1 MAQGRRMS
9 NGQACFEIA
18 DRERAPAQDVD
29 ASPPSSGVRENL
41 RTIPVPD
48 GRSAAATVPG
58 AGVDRFAAT
67 LPVVEDFP
75 SAPPFEWCVD
85 LGAALITRTTFD
97 LWAAIEQGE
106 IGGNMLVWREGME
119 CWTPVDRVGELAC
132 ALELAPTA
140 SMAPPEQSEEP
151 AEATTNPEVRTPP
164 NTALPPRISSR
175 RQVPVRRAGA
185 GGGKWIALGSAVA
198 ASAIATALLTTFLA
212 HPPVASPSGA
222 REPAAAAA
230 AMAQGAAMSREM
242 PEATSI
248 DPTPVAAPSPPK
260 SRHAESGQR
269 RRR

>member
-1 MAQGRRMS
+1 MS

-18 DRERAPAQDVD
+18 DRDRERALAEDVE
-29 ASPPSSGVRENL
+29 ASPPSSGVRANL
-41 RTIPVPD
+41 GTIPVPD

-67 LPVVEDFP
+67 LAVIEELPL
-75 SAPPFEWCVD
+75 APPFEWCVD
-85 LGAALITRTTFD
+85 LGATLITRTTFD

-106 IGGNMLVWREGME
+106 IGGSMLVWREGME
-119 CWTPVDRVGELAC
+119 CWTPVDRVGELSC

-140 SMAPPEQSEEP
+140 SMAPPELSVEP

-164 NTALPPRISSR
+164 DSAPPPRKSSR
-175 RQVPVRRAGA
+175 RHVPVRRANA
-185 GGGKWIALGSAVA
+185 GGGKWVALGSAVA
-198 ASAIATALLTTFLA
+198 ASAIAAAMLTTFLA
-212 HPPVASPSGA
+212 HPPASRPASA
-222 REPAAAAA
+222 LEPTVTQALE
-230 AMAQGAAMSREM
+230 GAATSREL

-248 DPTPVAAPSPPK
+248 DPAPVAAPMPPK